1 MPWSEEE
8 DQDQLRMQRAVEEQ
22 IRKGP
27 TGPLP
32 PFEEV
37 VRIRVNSGLK
47 PLSRAQYD
55 EEVER
60 RKRRAISA
68 S

>member
-8 DQDQLRMQRAVEEQ
+8 DQEQTRLQQGVEAMLK
-22 IRKGP
+22 RGP

-37 VRIRVNSGLK
+37 VRMRVNAGLK

-60 RKRRAISA
+60 RDRARSA